1 MHVRRARWLVVV
13 FLFLGGLAPAFA
25 QDHGRPE
32 AGGEKEAKADKP
44 QPPVDRES
52 VTEHAVTIGGAR
64 IEYTAKAGTLVLKNE
79 LGEPQASIFYIAYL
93 KKGVADAA
101 RRPLTFSFNGGPGS
115 ASVWLH
121 LGILGPRR
129 VVMDDEGMALP
140 PPYRLEDNAYSLLDV
155 TDLVFIDPVSTGFS
169 RPAPGKEEKEF
180 HGLEED
186 IEAVGQFVRRWVGRN
201 ERWASPKFLIGESYG
216 TTRASAL
223 VGHLQKRHG
232 MFFNGVMLVSSILN
246 FGTARF
252 DVGNDLPYPLFLPTY
267 TATAWFHGKLPKEL
281 SGNLQATLD
290 EAREFALGDYW
301 SALAKG
307 SRLEDEERGQIAERL
322 ARYTGLSKEFLERTN
337 LRPEIFR
344 FTKELLRT
352 EGKTVGRLDSRFT
365 GFDRDSA
372 GERPEFDPSYAAI
385 QGPYTGTL
393 NAYVRGEL
401 DFDSDLDYEI
411 LGGRIRRWSYDAF
424 ENQYVNVAEDLRE
437 AMVRNPSLR
446 VHVANGYYDLATPFF
461 ATEYTFDHLGLPAGL
476 AGNVSMSYY
485 EAGHMMYIR
494 KVELGR
500 LKDNLAAF
508 VRQSAGGPRP

>member
-1 MHVRRARWLVVV
+1 MNRLWLALV
-13 FLFLGGLAPAFA
+13 LAALPLAPLSAEEA
-25 QDHGRPE
+25 KKDEKKPE
-32 AGGEKEAKADKP
+32 A
-44 QPPVDRES
+44 PVDRES
-52 VTEHAVTIGGAR
+52 VTQHAVTIGGQR
-64 IEYTAKAGTLVLKNE
+64 FEYTAKAGTLVLENE
-79 LGEPQASIFYIAYL
+79 AGEAQASIFYIAYL
-93 KKGVADAA
+93 KKGVPDSAK
-101 RRPLTFSFNGGPGS
+101 RPLTFSFNGGPGS

-121 LGILGPRR
+121 LGTLGPRR
-129 VVMDDEGMALP
+129 VVMDDEGHALP

-155 TDLVFIDPVSTGFS
+155 SDLVFIDPVSTGYS

-180 HGLEED
+180 HGLDED
-186 IEAVGQFVRRWVGRN
+186 IQAVGQFVRRWVSRN
-201 ERWASPKFLIGESYG
+201 QRWDSPKFLIGESYG

-223 VGHLQKRHG
+223 VDHLQQRHG

-267 TATAWFHGKLPKEL
+267 TATAWFHGKLPADL
-281 SGNLQATLD
+281 AGSLQAALD
-290 EAREFALGDYW
+290 ESRDFALGDYW

-307 SRLEDEERGQIAERL
+307 DRLSDEERGKTVEKL
-322 ARYTGLSKEFLERTN
+322 ARLTGLSKEFLERAN

-352 EGKTVGRLDSRFT
+352 DGKTVGRLDSRFT
-365 GFDRDSA
+365 GFDRDDA

-401 DFDSDLDYEI
+401 GFESDLDYEI
-411 LGGRIRRWSYDAF
+411 LGGRIRRWSYDDF
-424 ENQYVNVAEDLRE
+424 ENRYVNVAENLRA
-437 AMVRNPSLR
+437 AMAKNPSLR

-476 AGNVSMSYY
+476 VGNVSMSYY

-494 KVELGR
+494 KVELVR
-500 LKDNLAAF
+500 LKENLATF
-508 VRQSAGGPRP
+508 IRQSAGG

>member
-1 MHVRRARWLVVV
+1 MKRLWLALV
-13 FLFLGGLAPAFA
+13 LAALTLAPLSAEEA
-25 QDHGRPE
+25 KKDEKKPE
-32 AGGEKEAKADKP
+32 A
-44 QPPVDRES
+44 PVDRES
-52 VTEHAVTIGGAR
+52 VTQHAVTIGGQR
-64 IEYTAKAGTLVLKNE
+64 IEYTAKAGTLVLENE
-79 LGEPQASIFYIAYL
+79 AGEPQASIFYIAYI
-93 KKGVADAA
+93 KKGVPDTAQ
-101 RRPLTFSFNGGPGS
+101 RPLTFSFNGGPGS

-121 LGILGPRR
+121 LGTLGPRR
-129 VVMDDEGMALP
+129 VVMDDEGHALP
-140 PPYRLEDNAYSLLDV
+140 PPYRLEDNAHSLLDV
-155 TDLVFIDPVSTGFS
+155 SDLVFIDPVSTGYS

-180 HGLEED
+180 HGLDED
-186 IEAVGQFVRRWVGRN
+186 IQAVGQFVRRWVSRN
-201 ERWASPKFLIGESYG
+201 QRWDSPKFLIGESYG

-223 VGHLQKRHG
+223 VDHLQQRHG

-267 TATAWFHGKLPKEL
+267 TATAWFHGKLPADL
-281 SGNLQATLD
+281 AGSLQTALD
-290 EAREFALGDYW
+290 ESREFALGDYW

-307 SRLEDEERGQIAERL
+307 DRLSDEERGKTAEKL
-322 ARYTGLSKEFLERTN
+322 ARLTGLSKDFLERAN
-337 LRPEIFR
+337 LRPEISR

-352 EGKTVGRLDSRFT
+352 DGKTVGRLDSRFT
-365 GFDRDSA
+365 GFDRDDA

-401 DFDSDLDYEI
+401 GFESDLDYEI
-411 LGGRIRRWSYDAF
+411 LGGRIRRWSYDDF
-424 ENQYVNVAEDLRE
+424 ENRYVNVAENLRA
-437 AMVRNPSLR
+437 AMVKNPSLR

-494 KVELGR
+494 KVELVR
-500 LKDNLAAF
+500 LKENLATF
-508 VRQSAGGPRP
+508 IRQSAGG